1 LAELLIGSS
10 LLLAFVI
17 GVAVNN
23 GGIDVR
29 MQ

>member
-1 LAELLIGSS
+1 VAGLLIGSS
-10 LLLAFVI
+10 LLLALVI
-17 GVAVNN
+17 GVAVDN